1 MVCLWN
7 ENRLLDLRKSTISNA
22 PFCSVKW
29 RHVAQLVFTFRVGCN
44 ARAEPGI
51 MGAAEF
57 ATRESQPSVTTCEW
71 IVGRKFAAAK
81 PNQIV
86 RL

>member
-1 MVCLWN
+1 
-7 ENRLLDLRKSTISNA
+7 
-22 PFCSVKW
+22 
-29 RHVAQLVFTFRVGCN
+29 
-44 ARAEPGI
+44 

-81 PNQIV
+81 PSQIV
-86 RL
+86 QVWHGSGEPCAVEEAL